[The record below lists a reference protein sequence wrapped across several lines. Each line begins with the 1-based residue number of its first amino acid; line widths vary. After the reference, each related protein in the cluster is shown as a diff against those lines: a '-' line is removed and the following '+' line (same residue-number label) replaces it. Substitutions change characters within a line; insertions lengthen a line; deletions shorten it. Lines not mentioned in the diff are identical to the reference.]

1 MKHLTTLLLL
11 LISVS
16 AWSQPT
22 ISFKEPANTNCKSIY
37 TIDSI
42 MLSRGFTR
50 DSVYLD
56 DPCLYY
62 ISVSYIH
69 RVDTGR
75 LRTTFSYEYVNNTTL
90 YPTLKISVW
99 KNMSNHQIMNEEVRH
114 IGGEVIRKDASRTLK
129 AYSHPFKGVTM
140 RVVVDSCI
148 SITQLYNNF

>member
-1 MKHLTTLLLL
+1 MKHLTLLLL
-11 LISVS
+11 LLVSVS

-42 MLSRGFTR
+42 MLSHGFTR
-50 DSVYLD
+50 DSVYSGN
-56 DPCLYY
+56 PYLYLL
-62 ISVSYIH
+62 SVSYSH
-69 RVDTGR
+69 KVDTGR
-75 LRTTFSYEYVNNTTL
+75 VRTDFSYAYIDNTTL

-99 KNMSNHQIMNEEVRH
+99 KNMSNHQIMDDEVGH
-114 IGGEVIRKDASRTLK
+114 INGEVIRKDASSTLK

-148 SITQLYNNF
+148 SITQIYSNF